1 MRFDRLMWGAAA
13 LFLIFGLLL
22 LAAEDRGNQ
31 RWLVALTTFWLGCFA
46 LAMAADGV
54 AQSRIRLQTSVI
66 HRNSRPRLFWAAV
79 GLVAA
84 AGAGTI
90 VTSFWA
96 FFFKTW

>member
-1 MRFDRLMWGAAA
+1 MRFDRLMWLFAA
-13 LFLIFGLLL
+13 LFLIFGAAL
-22 LAAEDRGNQ
+22 LAAEETGWQ
-31 RWLVALTTFWLGCFA
+31 RWLTGLSTFSLGCFA
-46 LAMAADGV
+46 FAMAADGV

-66 HRNSRPRLFWAAV
+66 HRNSRPKLFWAAV

-90 VTSFWA
+90 VTSLWA